1 MTVRKKGQLRRTAR
15 KRRERAEVSASP
27 DGDVGYGR
35 PPKKHQFQPGKSGN
49 PRGRPKGRK
58 NLATLVNEVLYM
70 PVAVSGAGR
79 ARKVPL
85 IHAGLIGAA
94 QDALKRDLK
103 ALAFLVNLA
112 RGLQDPETADSN
124 QPQSADDQKLLAEA
138 LARLARREEDE

>member
-1 MTVRKKGQLRRTAR
+1 MTAR
-15 KRRERAEVSASP
+15 KKKSQNFKQIRRKATEPAAPKR
-27 DGDVGYGR
+27 GDVGYGR
-35 PPKKHQFQPGKSGN
+35 PPKEHQFPPGKSGN

-70 PVAVSGAGR
+70 PVALSGAGR
-79 ARKVPL
+79 NRKVPL

-112 RGLQDPETADSN
+112 RGLQDPDQGDVS
-124 QPQSADDQKLLAEA
+124 QPVSAEDQKLLADA
-138 LARLARREEDE
+138 LARLAHRGED